1 MKTVVLVI
9 HLQIP
14 EQQSSTAFDM
24 VDMFGKQLVEWDA
37 YEPLE
42 SNAPIHISITDTGYK
57 EI

>member
-9 HLQIP
+9 HLEIP
-14 EQQSSTAFDM
+14 EQQSANAFDM
-24 VDMFGKQLVEWDA
+24 IHMFGKELVEWAA

-42 SNAPIHISITDTGYK
+42 SNAPVRINIDSNGFE